1 MTVAKHAKPRI
12 CLLGRP
18 KLLAGGDEL
27 ALPEKSYLLLGLLA
41 VSQGLETDRETV
53 RSLLWRSETPERRA
67 GSLRQLLSRIDQSL
81 PPHLPPVLKTTRTNL
96 SLNDDAWDVDLLL
109 LFRADDLQKPQW
121 TLLEGDLLELSQT
134 PTHGAEEWLTFE
146 RQQLADCRVRLL
158 SHMLEEGGARDD
170 EDLLFLAE
178 RLLDIDPSHEIA
190 YRTLML
196 VYARKGDMPAAR
208 KAYLRCKARLR
219 EDFDTE
225 PEEKTVGLAL
235 ELGIVQPAS
244 PSGVAFPPSGQVSA
258 SNPAGEPRI
267 VILPP
272 ESILSDPLMMRVGR
286 ALLEEVTI
294 GLSQQRG
301 FKIIAA
307 HTSFELVSR
316 AIEPVQFAAK
326 SDDLKFDYSIYVTVR
341 GTGED
346 VLATCRLTRLSDASV
361 LWAIDL
367 PLTLQTINDSF
378 SRLARRMVTSLTD
391 TIEGS
396 ELSKPVADT
405 TPTAYR
411 LYLEGKRLLAG
422 TDLQLLR
429 KARKLFQASLQ
440 RCDSF
445 APAHAGISRSLSLE
459 WLVRFMRARELLD
472 KAKEAAV
479 LARRTDPNNGR
490 VFRELGFIALYQ
502 RRFEESLDFF
512 QQARELSPNDADILA
527 DYADALSH
535 DGQLDAAL
543 SLSIAAFRLNP
554 LPSDHYYWQLGG
566 IYFVQENYEKALEV
580 MEPVHARPAT
590 ARLLAAIYAMIG
602 DLPQARHYA
611 SIVLE
616 NFPDFRTEHLW
627 HFVPDRQ
634 PDHTK
639 LLIRGLNIA
648 GLQ

>member
-1 MTVAKHAKPRI
+1 MTVAKNAKPRI

-18 KLLAGGDEL
+18 KLLENGQEIP
-27 ALPEKSYLLLGLLA
+27 LPEKSYLLLGLLA

-67 GSLRQLLSRIDQSL
+67 GSLRQLLSRIDQSVPTDV
-81 PPHLPPVLKTTRTNL
+81 PPLLKTTRTSL
-96 SLNDDAWDVDLLL
+96 ALNDDAWDVDLLL
-109 LFRADDLQKPQW
+109 LLRADDLPKSQW
-121 TLLEGDLLELSQT
+121 VLLEGDLLELSQT

-158 SHMLEEGGARDD
+158 SRMLEEDGEREDD
-170 EDLLFLAE
+170 DLLFLAE
-178 RLLDIDPSHEIA
+178 RLLDIDPAHEIA
-190 YRTLML
+190 HRTLML
-196 VYARKGDMPAAR
+196 VYALKGDMTGAR

-225 PEEKTVGLAL
+225 PDEKTVGLAL
-235 ELGIVQPAS
+235 EFGIVQPAS
-244 PSGVAFPPSGQVSA
+244 ATGVASPLSLPVSA
-258 SNPAGEPRI
+258 SSPAGEPRI

-316 AIEPVQFAAK
+316 AIEPVQFAAA

-341 GTGED
+341 GAGED

-367 PLTLQTINDSF
+367 PLTLQRINDSF
-378 SRLARRMVTSLTD
+378 SHLARRIVISLTD
-391 TIEGS
+391 TIESS

-411 LYLEGKRLLAG
+411 LYLEGKRLLSG

-459 WLVRFMRARELLD
+459 WLVRFMRARELLA

-479 LARRTDPNNGR
+479 MARRADPNNGR

-512 QQARELSPNDADILA
+512 QHARELSPNDADILA

-580 MEPVHARPAT
+580 MEPVRSRPAT

-602 DLPQARHYA
+602 DLPQARHHA
-611 SIVLE
+611 SVVLE

-634 PDHTK
+634 PDHTR